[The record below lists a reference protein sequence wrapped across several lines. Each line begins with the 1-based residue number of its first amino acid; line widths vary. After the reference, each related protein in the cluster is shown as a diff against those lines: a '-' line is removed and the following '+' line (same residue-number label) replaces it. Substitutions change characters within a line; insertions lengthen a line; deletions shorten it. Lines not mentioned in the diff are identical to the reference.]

1 MLVER
6 LNVFSL
12 CLSYSSYEHIVYAL
26 DGLMY
31 TLTYWP
37 TEATQLCKLEQI
49 VATPTKTDEVDMI
62 KKKFGMDSSEPK
74 DLKYFLRT
82 ESLRAKEEVE
92 KSNEQFFATASS
104 PGPNHDLYQEP
115 FPFAKQPHLLQ
126 SFASKQQLFS
136 SPHTSLEGKGPSN
149 GTSDSNQEERM
160 ETSSSEQSILSYSH
174 LNKR

>member
-1 MLVER
+1 M
-6 LNVFSL
+6 
-12 CLSYSSYEHIVYAL
+12 YAL

-37 TEATQLCKLEQI
+37 SEATDLCKLEQM
-49 VATPTKTDEVDMI
+49 VTTPTKTDEADVI
-62 KKKFGMDSSEPK
+62 KKKFGMDTNEPK
-74 DLKYFLRT
+74 NLKFFLRS

-104 PGPNHDLYQEP
+104 PGPNHDPYQEP

-136 SPHTSLEGKGPSN
+136 SPHTSLEGKGSSN
-149 GTSDSNQEERM
+149 ATSDINQEERM
-160 ETSSSEQSILSYSH
+160 ETNGSEQLILSYSH